1 MESLDYTQRPL
12 VLDTQPNRKDPT
24 MTDDTFTIDPND
36 PPPKLHIWALLGTTK
51 TAAKIIQNN
60 TRHIDGT
67 PLTDAEARH
76 IVNAIRKGDRDATR

>member
-1 MESLDYTQRPL
+1 
-12 VLDTQPNRKDPT
+12 

-60 TRHIDGT
+60 TRRTNGAR
-67 PLTDAEARH
+67 LTDAEARQ
-76 IVNAIRKGDRDATR
+76 IVNAIRERGQKCN